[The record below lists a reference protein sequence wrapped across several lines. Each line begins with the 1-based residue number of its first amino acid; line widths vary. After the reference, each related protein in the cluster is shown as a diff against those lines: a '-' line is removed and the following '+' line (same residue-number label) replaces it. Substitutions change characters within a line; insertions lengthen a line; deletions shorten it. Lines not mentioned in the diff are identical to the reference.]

1 MKKWTKVIIIVDD
14 KDWYMFSSLDGS
26 MFVFPVCYHPTTL
39 LSIDDD
45 VGMLKLLALN
55 LENEISL
62 LCFNTPETALDYTKH
77 KHLYLPFTTRCMNKS
92 EESICLMKIRQ
103 EIFNIDRLKE
113 IVVFVTDYDMPK
125 ISGLE
130 LMKTMEFPP
139 EISQYSNIIL
149 TGKASTDFKEKLTKM
164 GKTVGFIQKN
174 DPDYIN
180 KLIQQFKERTEKI
193 FQWYSYP
200 IARILSRDAR
210 EKTSFLFDGNFGSI
224 FNAYINEKNICEFY
238 LFDRQGSFIFLD
250 RYANLSWLFVRNENG
265 IQNSIELA
273 TQYGAP
279 TQILKAIQSKKYI
292 LSLYEKEDFEIRTNI
307 KWDDYLLPAIM
318 FESDSKY
325 LKFFSDL
332 SHNSISKY
340 YYAFTDN
347 FPDHGITKEKI
358 LSYNNFLQEQE

>member
-1 MKKWTKVIIIVDD
+1 MNY
-14 KDWYMFSSLDGS
+14 KDQYMFSSLDGS

-45 VGMLKLLALN
+45 TGMLKLLALN
-55 LENEISL
+55 LENKVPL
-62 LCFNTPETALDYTKH
+62 LCFNTPEKALDYTKN
-77 KHLYLPFTTRCMNKS
+77 KHRYLPFTTRCMEAS
-92 EESICLMKIRQ
+92 EGNISLMRIRQ
-103 EIFNIDRLKE
+103 EIFNADRINE

-130 LMKTMEFPP
+130 LMKTMEFSS

-149 TGKASTDFKEKLTKM
+149 TGKASADFKEKLAKM
-164 GKTVGFIQKN
+164 GKADGFIQKN

-200 IARILSRDAR
+200 IARILSRNIR

-224 FNAYINEKNICEFY
+224 FNSYINEKNICEFY
-238 LFDRQGSFIFLD
+238 LFDHQGSFLFLD
-250 RYANLSWLFVRNENG
+250 RDANFSWLFVRNENG

-279 TQILKAIQSKKYI
+279 TQIIKAIQSKKYI
-292 LSLYEKEDFEIRTNI
+292 LSLYEKEDFKIRANI
-307 KWDDYLLPAIM
+307 KWDDYLLPATV
-318 FESDSKY
+318 FESDLKY
-325 LKFFSDL
+325 LEFFSDL
-332 SHNSISKY
+332 SHNATPKY

-347 FPDHGITKEKI
+347 FPDHGIEREKV
-358 LSYNNFLQEQE
+358 LSYDKFLQEQA